1 MIKDNQRILN
11 QIHVVLDA
19 VVTGL
24 MYLFAWWFKFQSG
37 LIDSGYALSKEY
49 YFSALYIIIPVYL
62 ILYYQFV
69 LYNSKRA
76 SGRKRELFNICKA
89 NIVGTIGFIVVLYMV
104 NQPHFSREMI
114 FFFGCFNVI
123 MLTVERN
130 FIRYVLRFFR
140 KKGFNLKHILLI
152 GYSRSAEMYINRIR
166 MNPQWGY
173 NIRGIL
179 DDIVEAGTM

>member
-62 ILYYQFV
+62 ILYYQFD

-104 NQPHFSREMI
+104 NQPHFS
-114 FFFGCFNVI
+114 
-123 MLTVERN
+123 
-130 FIRYVLRFFR
+130 
-140 KKGFNLKHILLI
+140 
-152 GYSRSAEMYINRIR
+152 
-166 MNPQWGY
+166 
-173 NIRGIL
+173 
-179 DDIVEAGTM
+179 